1 MLSTRF
7 SVDTRLI
14 RIDLSPRDYIHVPQ
28 APHIERRPILSR
40 GGDNEWQMW
49 GVLGV
54 NAEGQPV
61 GLSNHTWS
69 HLDAPFHLL
78 GEGKSFE
85 RLDPR
90 HYLALR
96 TRVVDLTDTS
106 PARRETIDGVDY
118 HTCIDLPDLP
128 TDLDGYDAVLFATGF
143 SALYERGYP
152 MRDGADAH
160 YPHVTEQAARCL
172 ASVRSLKVAAIDG
185 PSFDKP
191 ETNAA
196 AHRILLGRL
205 PEPVL
210 LLETLTI
217 ERLRRQFPQALPAE
231 LLLTVEPLRALGSV
245 RQDGAL
251 ASVFAF
257 APGRGEADFFR
268 RFVDAMRT
276 ATVVV

>member
-1 MLSTRF
+1 
-7 SVDTRLI
+7 VDTRLI
-14 RIDLSPRDYIHVPQ
+14 RIDLSPDDFIHVPQ
-28 APHIERRPILSR
+28 APRIERRPILTR
-40 GGDNEWQMW
+40 GGGNEWQMW
-49 GVLGV
+49 GIVGV
-54 NAEGQPV
+54 DADGQVV

-96 TRVVDLTDTS
+96 TRVVDLTRSEPT
-106 PARRETIDGVDY
+106 RRETIDGVDY
-118 HTCIDLPDLP
+118 HTRIDLADLP
-128 TDLDGYDAVLFATGF
+128 VDLEGYDAVLFATGF
-143 SALYERGYP
+143 SALYDRRYP
-152 MRDGADAH
+152 MCDGADAH

-172 ASVRSLKVAAIDG
+172 AAVRSLKVAAIDA

-196 AHRILLGRL
+196 AHRVLLGRL

-217 ERLRRQFPQALPAE
+217 ERLRRHFPQTLPAE

-251 ASVFAF
+251 SSVFAY
-257 APGRGEADFFR
+257 APGRGEEDFFR

-276 ATVVV
+276 ATVVC